1 MKHMEAQVKQV
12 DVLPMVKY
20 HMQELDLYNLL
31 KKYVPKA
38 EQCPIEP
45 AQVLCMLTANIICAS
60 NPLYQ
65 VGEWLTNYMDGAG
78 EEPLNGSFY
87 NDDRLGRCVDKLFEA
102 DRHSLMMELS
112 ASAIKVHALET
123 KQIHNDSTS
132 ITLSGEYEQ
141 PAPEAVQLMRGFN
154 KDYRPD
160 CKQIVFGLNITEDGN
175 VPLSFNLFD
184 GNRTDDTTHVPNW
197 EGLRSLLGKDDFIY
211 IADCK
216 MCSDDNLEHIAG
228 NGGKFITIMPKNRKE
243 VKDFYKQIIK
253 QDMEWQDAYTIKNPR
268 NREEVIVYKTYE
280 GTQTKEGYR
289 LVWIHS
295 NAKEAQDRK
304 RREHKIKNAIE
315 KLEELNPK
323 LNKYYLKTK
332 AQIEAAIKKICNSVG
347 EFVRTEVIEEKESVR
362 VQTTPGKPGPKT
374 RYEERETIRY
384 RIGWALN
391 KQAIL
396 DESKTD
402 GLFPLTTNID
412 DNGLEAKEVLR
423 KYKHQP
429 YLEKRFYTAKS
440 ILEIAPVFLK
450 LPRRI
455 EAMMFLYFAALMI
468 VTLLEREIRKNM
480 AAENIEK
487 LPILP
492 QGMNT
497 KTPTW
502 NNIRYFF
509 RSVSLVSITV
519 SDKVIKTIVKGI
531 TTLHCKVMQ
540 LLKVPDYIYEC
551 LNENW
556 WEFDSG

>member
-1 MKHMEAQVKQV
+1 MDVRVKHV
-12 DVLPMVKY
+12 DVLPMVKHY
-20 HMQELDLYNLL
+20 MQELDLYNLL
-31 KKYVPKA
+31 KKYVPKS
-38 EQCPIEP
+38 ERCPVEP
-45 AQVLCMLTANIICAS
+45 AQVLCMLTTNIICAS
-60 NPLYQ
+60 KPLYQ
-65 VGEWLTNYMDGAG
+65 VEEWLTDYMDGLG
-78 EEPLNGSFY
+78 EEPLNASLY
-87 NDDRLGRCVDKLFEA
+87 NDDQLGRCVDKLFDA
-102 DRHSLMMELS
+102 DRHTLMTELS
-112 ASAIKVHALET
+112 ANAVKVYALET
-123 KQIHNDSTS
+123 EQIHNDSTS

-141 PAPEAVQLMRGFN
+141 PDPQTVQLMHGFN
-154 KDYRPD
+154 KDHRPD
-160 CKQIVFGLNITEDGN
+160 CKQIVFGLNITADGN

-184 GNRTDDTTHVPNW
+184 GNRTDDTTHIPNW

-216 MCSDDNLEHIAG
+216 MCSDDNLGHIAS

-243 VKDFYKQIIK
+243 VKDFYEQIIK
-253 QDMEWQDAYTIKNPR
+253 QDVEWQDGYTVKNPR
-268 NREEVIVYKTYE
+268 NRKEIIVYKVYE
-280 GTQTKEGYR
+280 DTQTREGYR
-289 LVWIHS
+289 LVWVHS
-295 NAKEAQDRK
+295 SAKKEQDRK
-304 RREHKIKNAIE
+304 RREHKINNAVE
-315 KLEELNPK
+315 KLEELEPK

-332 AQIEAAIKKICNSVG
+332 AQIETAIKKICKSVS
-347 EFVRTEVIEEKESVR
+347 EFVQTEVIEEKEIVR

-374 RYEERETIRY
+374 RYEEREMIRY

-391 KQAIL
+391 EQAIL
-396 DESKTD
+396 EKSKTD

-412 DNGLEAKEVLR
+412 LEAKNVLR
-423 KYKHQP
+423 KYKQQP

-468 VTLLEREIRKNM
+468 VTLIEREIRKNM
-480 AAENIEK
+480 GAENIEK

-497 KTPTW
+497 KMPTW

-509 RSVSLVSITV
+509 RNVSLVSITI
-519 SDKVIKTIVKGI
+519 SDKVIKTVVKGI
-531 TTLHCKVMQ
+531 TTLHCKVMR
-540 LLKVPDYIYEC
+540 LLKIPDYIYEC